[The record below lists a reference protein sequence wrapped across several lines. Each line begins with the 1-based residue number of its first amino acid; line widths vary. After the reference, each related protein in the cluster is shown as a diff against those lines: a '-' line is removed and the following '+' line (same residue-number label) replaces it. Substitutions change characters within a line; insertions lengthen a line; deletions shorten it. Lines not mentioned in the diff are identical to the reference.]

1 MYVCTYVRTST
12 CVSMGMCRH
21 VCTCVCMRAYID
33 ERIDASMHQIV
44 HVCSLAWLRMCGCM
58 DGCTRVCMYV
68 CVHACTYVCTYVDAF
83 ACFCLSC
90 FCCPAVMLAAELV
103 RCIELRR
110 KTCAPK
116 CFEPV
121 NPKVWFIGF
130 RESPTVSL

>member
-1 MYVCTYVRTST
+1 MNVLMQVCIKLCMYAVLHGFECADVWMDVR
-12 CVSMGMCRH
+12 GY
-21 VCTCVCMRAYID
+21 A
-33 ERIDASMHQIV
+33 
-44 HVCSLAWLRMCGCM
+44 
-58 DGCTRVCMYV
+58 CMYV
-68 CVHACTYVCTYVDAF
+68 CMHVRTYVDAF